1 MFNFRRLKNIF
12 KKNRVIS
19 IVNLKTGEYIVNEL
33 GSHRLIQKNNFISN
47 YQNSWDYK
55 KWHLTKD
62 F

>member
-55 KWHLTKD
+55 K
-62 F
+62 